1 MDIIE
6 IIEKKKRG
14 LELNVDEIIYAVDE
28 FTNGNIP
35 DYQMSA
41 LLMAICLKGMSDRE
55 TSDLTFAMMES
66 GETIDLSEI
75 PGKKVDKHSSGG
87 IGDKATLIVGPLVAS
102 LGVNVVKMSGRGLGV
117 TGGTVDKLESIPGFC
132 SDMSVDDIIEQLKDV
147 GFVDA
152 AQSPDL
158 APADKKIYALRDVTG
173 TVDSIPLI
181 ASSIMSKKLASGA
194 DALVL
199 DVKCGSG
206 AFMNDIDHARKL
218 AETMINIGNSRDV
231 KTIAVI
237 SDMNEP
243 LGKMVG
249 NSLELVETVRYLK
262 PGGWKYS
269 DKGLDQ
275 VVITLASWMVILSGW
290 FDGKDMMLSDM
301 YAISVNMLR
310 GALDSGAAL
319 DKFREF
325 IKAQHGDDSFVDDI
339 DNFVKAD
346 NVVDVYLD
354 SSGFIASCSADK
366 IGMASC
372 ILGAGRMKLDDSI
385 DPNAGVEVMYN
396 VGDYYEE
403 GAPIARLYTANK
415 DKISEAESLLKEAYT
430 LSDSEVPIPAKIID
444 ILK

>member
-269 DKGLDQ
+269 DKGLDK

-403 GAPIARLYTANK
+403 GTPIARLYTANK

>member
-14 LELNVDEIIYAVDE
+14 QELNVDEIIYVVDE

-66 GETIDLSEI
+66 GDTIDLSEI

-132 SDMSVDDIIEQLKDV
+132 SDMSIDDIIEQLKDV

-181 ASSIMSKKLASGA
+181 ASSIMSKKLSSGA

-206 AFMNDIDHARKL
+206 AFMTDIDQARKL
-218 AETMINIGNSRDV
+218 AETMISIGNSRDV

-249 NSLELVETVRYLK
+249 NALEVVETVRYLK

-275 VVITLASWMVILSGW
+275 VVITLAAWMVILSGW
-290 FDGKDMMLSDM
+290 FDGKDMVLSDM

-319 DKFREF
+319 EKFREF

-339 DNFVKAD
+339 DNFVKAEHM
-346 NVVDVYLD
+346 VEVYLD
-354 SSGFIASCSADK
+354 ASGFISSCNAEN

-385 DPNAGVEVMYN
+385 DPYAGVEVMYSI
-396 VGDYYEE
+396 GDYYDNET
-403 GAPIARLYTANK
+403 PIAKLYSSSN
-415 DKISEAESLLKEAYT
+415 DKLGEAEALIKEAYS
-430 LSDSEVPIPAKIID
+430 LSEEEVQRPDKIID
-444 ILK
+444 VLR

>member
-325 IKAQHGDDSFVDDI
+325 IRAQHGDDSFVDDI

-403 GAPIARLYTANK
+403 GTPIARLYTANK